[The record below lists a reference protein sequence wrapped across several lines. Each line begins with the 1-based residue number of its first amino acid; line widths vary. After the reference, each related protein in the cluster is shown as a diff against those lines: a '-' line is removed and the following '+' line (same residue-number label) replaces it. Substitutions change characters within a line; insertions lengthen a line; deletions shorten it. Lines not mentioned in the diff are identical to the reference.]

1 MIKKTSYLW
10 IATACYMLLS
20 IAAYAQN
27 DYPDNSQLR
36 QRLQKLASQ
45 SSNASLQSLAKT
57 EGNNDIWALT
67 LSEGNAD
74 EKPAIAV
81 FGGVAGHHLLGI
93 DLAVRF
99 AEDIVANN
107 KELLKTTTFYVFPN
121 MSPDASAQYFSQLK
135 YNRQANASKTD
146 DDRDGAVNE
155 DPFEDLNGDG
165 VITIMRIE
173 DATGEYISHPSD
185 ARILIKADKQKGQKG
200 KYKVISEGIDNDGDY
215 QWNEDGPGGINFN
228 KNMSFKFPYF
238 ESGAGEH
245 PISEIE
251 NRALLDF
258 LYTKWNLYA
267 IVSFGPQNNLSV
279 PLKHNPA
286 GTSKRVITSI
296 LKDDAKI
303 NQMISDQYNEATGFK
318 GGKKNTGSGGDFF
331 QWAYFHFGRLS
342 LSTPGWW
349 IPEMKIPKE
358 DSVTVPNKDKNPEVN
373 FLRWAEKEQL
383 TNYFTEWT
391 KVDHPDFPNKTVE
404 VGGIHPYVM
413 INPPYNLVEDI
424 SNKNNAFIY
433 QLAAMQQNIRIVNVE
448 TKATDKLLTRIT
460 AEIYNDGLL
469 PTHTQ
474 MGDRSRWLRKIKVAI
489 ETGNDQVILSGKKI
503 ELIDRIDG
511 DQSMTVSWLI
521 KGKGTVKITAGAAH
535 TGNDEIT
542 VKLNN

>member
-1 MIKKTSYLW
+1 
-10 IATACYMLLS
+10 MLFAIS
-20 IAAYAQN
+20 AYAQN
-27 DYPDNSQLR
+27 DYPNNSQLR
-36 QRLQKLASQ
+36 QRLQQLASQ
-45 SSNASLQSLAKT
+45 SSHASLQSLAKT
-57 EGNNDIWALT
+57 EGNHDIWVLT
-67 LSEGNAD
+67 LSTGNAD

-81 FGGVAGHHLLGI
+81 FGGVAGHHLLGV

-99 AEDIVANN
+99 AEDVVANK
-107 KELLKTTTFYVFPN
+107 KELLETTTFYVFPN
-121 MSPDASAQYFSQLK
+121 MSPDASAQYFSKLK
-135 YNRQANASKTD
+135 YNRQGNASKTD

-165 VITIMRIE
+165 VITIMRIA
-173 DATGEYISHPSD
+173 DATGEYITHPAD
-185 ARILIKADKQKGQKG
+185 QRILIKADKQKGQKG

-267 IVSFGPQNNLSV
+267 IVSFGPQNNLSA
-279 PLKHNPA
+279 PIKHNPA
-286 GTSKRVITSI
+286 GTSKRVVTSF
-296 LKDDAKI
+296 LKDDANI
-303 NQMISDQYNEATGFK
+303 NQMISDQYNEVTGFK
-318 GGKKNTGSGGDFF
+318 GGKKDGGSGGDFF

-349 IPEMKIPKE
+349 VPEMKIPKE

-383 TNYFTEWT
+383 SNYFTDWR
-391 KVDHPDFPNKTVE
+391 KIDHPDFPNKTVE

-424 SNKNNAFIY
+424 SDKNNAFIY
-433 QLAAMQQNIRIVNVE
+433 KLAAMQQNIRIVNVT
-448 TKATDKLLTRIT
+448 TKTTDKLLTRIT
-460 AEIYNDGLL
+460 AEIYNEGLL

-474 MGDRSRWLRKIKVAI
+474 MGDRSRWLRKVKIAL
-489 ETGNDQVILSGKKI
+489 ETSGDQVILSGKKI

-521 KGKGTVKITAGAAH
+521 KGKGAVKITAGAAH